1 MNIISALL
9 LFLSILFIIIFL
21 YILFTNDNKI
31 IKFRITKEQ
40 IPFEGVPIAKY
51 SVTKIKD
58 EFFTG
63 YSMAIP
69 EKCTARQC

>member
-40 IPFEGVPIAKY
+40 IPELRAY
-51 SVTKIKD
+51 QIK
-58 EFFTG
+58 EII
-63 YSMAIP
+63 SNR
-69 EKCTARQC
+69 K